1 MKRLACAI
9 SACLCMSAQA
19 EMMRVTAFT
28 FEGELAFIGIF
39 DVTFKPKLKYGAP
52 YACHMTNGFTPSL
65 SCTIDAKGAKK
76 VGRYCL
82 KEKKGSDLM
91 CSRSIFVG
99 E

>member
-1 MKRLACAI
+1 MKRILLSLLFAATATCA
-9 SACLCMSAQA
+9 
-19 EMMRVTAFT
+19 EPTRVTAT
-28 FEGELAFIGIF
+28 GIDGELLFIGVF
-39 DVTFKPKLKYGAP
+39 DVSYKPSLKLGKP
-52 YACHMTNGFTPSL
+52 YACHVEQDFVPKL
-65 SCTIDAKGAKK
+65 KCVQEPKGNKK